1 LPELD
6 LNELSV
12 LRFAQNGATSANSIP
27 AHHMKTK
34 CWSDELKTG
43 KLLNASA
50 GAFFDLAWTEWEN
63 ANDKGLHAGLIW
75 QQIHA
80 WCLPKWIRPQYSGTL
95 IQGRSLEVVGKEGL
109 VWTE

>member
-34 CWSDELKTG
+34 GWSDELKTG

-75 QQIHA
+75 A
-80 WCLPKWIRPQYSGTL
+80 ANPCLVLAQVDQATIQWDSYSGS
-95 IQGRSLEVVGKEGL
+95 QPGGGR
-109 VWTE
+109 